1 MATFT
6 RAGRPVPRQ
15 AAVALGVL
23 AALVLAAVV
32 APLLAPYAFDA
43 LDLAN
48 RRGAPSAAHWFGTDE
63 LGRDLFTRVLY
74 GARVSL
80 AVGLV
85 SAAVSVAIGV
95 TIGATAG
102 WAGRWLDALLMR
114 FTDAMLSVP
123 RLPLLMIAAAVL
135 TPSVPLLIVM
145 VGAAGWMETA
155 RVVRAEVQ
163 SLKANDF
170 VTAARAVG
178 ATSARVVMRHVLPG
192 VLPTAAVATTLAV
205 GRGILLE
212 SALSFFG
219 VGVQPPTASWGNML
233 YQAQTTMSSEP
244 WLGIFPGAFIFVTVL
259 CCNVL
264 GTALTDADTPTRA
277 NAGPRRWR
285 PALLG
290 SLRRATPVEPLR

>member
-1 MATFT
+1 MRVRVTT
-6 RAGRPVPRQ
+6 
-15 AAVALGVL
+15 AALAAFGVL
-23 AALVLAAVV
+23 AALILVALL
-32 APLLAPYAFDA
+32 APLIAPYAFDA

-48 RRGAPSAAHWFGTDE
+48 RRGAPSLVHWFGTDE
-63 LGRDLFTRVLY
+63 LGRDLLTRVLY

-102 WAGRWLDALLMR
+102 WTGRWLDGLLMR
-114 FTDAMLSVP
+114 ITDAMLSVP
-123 RLPLLMIAAAVL
+123 RLPLLMIAAAIL
-135 TPSVPLLIVM
+135 APTVPLLILL

-163 SLKANDF
+163 SIKTNDF

-178 ATSARVVMRHVLPG
+178 ATSRRVVWRHVLPG

-233 YQAQTTMSSEP
+233 YQAQTTMGSEP
-244 WLGIFPGAFIFVTVL
+244 WLGIFPGAFIFLTVL
-259 CCNVL
+259 CCNVV
-264 GTALTDADTPTRA
+264 GSALTDDASAADQRA
-277 NAGPRRWR
+277 
-285 PALLG
+285 
-290 SLRRATPVEPLR
+290 